1 MSSSRPIPII
11 QEVSCSLGALNVAES
26 HENYGE
32 SPNSFYSDRSD
43 DNNFS
48 KQKTQHRRRTSM
60 HPSDRHFTNSRSSI
74 SVPIFNI
81 RIVQKQVTKLNDE
94 INTVRIQIESATTRH
109 SSEESD
115 RSDDSGNLER
125 NKEEMKKELQVEEWR
140 EELKVLLY
148 MRSKLEVHLYTWIS
162 LGEKKKRN

>member
-11 QEVSCSLGALNVAES
+11 QEVSCSLGAFTVSES
-26 HENYGE
+26 QEYGG

-43 DNNFS
+43 DNNNFP
-48 KQKTQHRRRTSM
+48 KIKTQNRRTSV

-74 SVPIFNI
+74 STPIFNI

-94 INTVRIQIESATTRH
+94 INTVRIQIEAATTRH

-115 RSDDSGNLER
+115 KSDDSGNLER

-148 MRSKLEVHLYTWIS
+148 MRSKLEVHLYT
-162 LGEKKKRN
+162 

>member
-11 QEVSCSLGALNVAES
+11 REVSCSLGAINVSES
-26 HENYGE
+26 QENYGE
-32 SPNSFYSDRSD
+32 SQNSFYSDRSD

-48 KQKTQHRRRTSM
+48 KQKTEHRRTSV

-74 SVPIFNI
+74 SMPIFNI
-81 RIVQKQVTKLNDE
+81 RIVQKQVTKLNAE

-109 SSEESD
+109 CSEESD
-115 RSDDSGNLER
+115 KSDDSGNLER
-125 NKEEMKKELQVEEWR
+125 NKEEMKRELQVEEWR

-148 MRSKLEVHLYTWIS
+148 MRSKLEVHLYT
-162 LGEKKKRN
+162 